1 MEPSPRWKKIIL
13 GSVVLPVVVGLIACR
28 RAVDVPNLPVQAT
41 AQPEETAESE
51 TGPAAG
57 RSTPEPDEQPRPAE
71 ETAGKIEPEL
81 PPPLVDDPE
90 SLERLD
96 VSDPIW
102 FDRHERQVVMV
113 GVVCQRCAPLELFAC
128 VKGSKEHES
137 VVVVDAKPYVMH
149 AGLVAA
155 GAVPGSPVRFVPEF
169 VPASGT
175 EIEITLIWQDEN
187 GRRRRA
193 RAQDWVRDVADLYWT
208 FEGVVANEFDD
219 ELNPADQPAAW
230 KDMQYPWVFAG
241 SQFVQDDRTG
251 ERYYQADAEGDLI
264 CVSNFPGAVLDVP
277 IRSTDSNAALL
288 FEAFTERIPPLG
300 TPVTLILTPKL
311 EKRADE

>member
-1 MEPSPRWKKIIL
+1 M
-13 GSVVLPVVVGLIACR
+13 
-28 RAVDVPNLPVQAT
+28 
-41 AQPEETAESE
+41 
-51 TGPAAG
+51 
-57 RSTPEPDEQPRPAE
+57 
-71 ETAGKIEPEL
+71 
-81 PPPLVDDPE
+81 
-90 SLERLD
+90 
-96 VSDPIW
+96 
-102 FDRHERQVVMV
+102 
-113 GVVCQRCAPLELFAC
+113 
-128 VKGSKEHES
+128 
-137 VVVVDAKPYVMH
+137 
-149 AGLVAA
+149 
-155 GAVPGSPVRFVPEF
+155 
-169 VPASGT
+169 
-175 EIEITLIWQDEN
+175 
-187 GRRRRA
+187 
-193 RAQDWVRDVADLYWT
+193 
-208 FEGVVANEFDD
+208 ANEFDD